1 MPHSP
6 NQVAGAVGAV
16 GCEAPVAKRARG
28 EPRKGT
34 PAAARFHEWLLKE
47 SGIEG
52 LDNLELRH
60 SDVPGAGIGI
70 YARKPLAPGTA
81 VIRVPYSCVL
91 SAEKAL
97 ASPVGRAARKVAPTC
112 TDEFVLTLW
121 VAVGRSDPEHPFHIY
136 LASLQADG
144 ATPLAWPETVTK
156 NLHGTNLGAAITQ
169 YVGWHSSAVCSLT
182 PVAAVNGPNC
192 PPCLHRASL
201 SLFYSNPLILG
212 INDTHIHLCWAQPLV
227 STLCSQPPC
236 R

>member
-1 MPHSP
+1 MPENPSKAVDVVGKP
-6 NQVAGAVGAV
+6 AG
-16 GCEAPVAKRARG
+16 EAPAAKRARVPPK
-28 EPRKGT
+28 ENP
-34 PAAARFHEWLLKE
+34 AARFHEWLLKE
-47 SGIEG
+47 SDIEG

-70 YARKPLAPGTA
+70 YARKPMGPGTA

-121 VAVGRSDPEHPFHIY
+121 VAVGRSDPAHPFHIY

-144 ATPLAWPETVTK
+144 ATPLAWPETVTQ
-156 NLHGTNLGAAITQ
+156 NLRGTNLGAAIDQ
-169 YVGWHSSAVCSLT
+169 YVWLLVLFAHTRRHSAVT
-182 PVAAVNGPNC
+182 GPNC
-192 PPCLHRASL
+192 PSCLHRASL
-201 SLFYSNPLILG
+201 SLFYSHLLILG
-212 INDTHIHLCWAQPLV
+212 INDTHTHLYWVQPLV